1 MLKPGVSSK
10 LIFVLPHS
18 VNATPHES
26 DIFRAISSSSWSV
39 GALPSSTRP
48 KRGVAPAVYNMAEI
62 REVFPACPWPTTARF
77 LRLAL
82 SYTFTGLSFCVQ
94 ASEFTRLLPL
104 DSDDRTETESQGQP
118 ATIPCK
124 TTDASTRR
132 RNAQTGIFA
141 ASSIISGVPLVS
153 AWNI

>member
-26 DIFRAISSSSWSV
+26 DILRAISSSSWSV

-94 ASEFTRLLPL
+94 ASEFTRRSL
-104 DSDDRTETESQGQP
+104 DRHNRTETESQGLVCNKP
-118 ATIPCK
+118 YK

-132 RNAQTGIFA
+132 KIAQTGL
-141 ASSIISGVPLVS
+141 PY
-153 AWNI
+153 